1 MNILTEGLP
10 EYIKIGGK
18 SLKIRTDFRIW
29 IEFDGVLHQKDI
41 LPKDKFLMVTRM
53 CIDEPLDAL
62 YGLLPDDVMNGLCDF
77 YLIDKRKEKR
87 TQAASGTRVLS
98 FSEDSDYIFAAFM
111 SQYGIDLVS
120 VPYMHW
126 FIFSALLKGL
136 DDNNRL
142 IKIMSWRAL
151 EPEREEDPKRRAQLR
166 KLKELYA
173 LADTRSDEEKDRD
186 IAEALSAL

>member
-10 EYIKIGGK
+10 ERVKIGDK
-18 SLKIRTDFRIW
+18 SLKVRTDFRIW

-41 LPKDKFLMVTRM
+41 LPKDKFMMVTKM
-53 CIDEPLDAL
+53 CFDEPPEAL
-62 YGLLPDDVMNGLCDF
+62 CGLSPDDVMDGLCDF
-77 YLIDKRKEKR
+77 YLIGKKKEKN
-87 TQAASGTRVLS
+87 TKDAPGVQVLS
-98 FSEDSDYIFAAFM
+98 FSEDGDYIFAAFM

-136 DDNNRL
+136 DDSNRL

-151 EPEREEDPKRRAQLR
+151 EPEREENPKRRAQLR
-166 KLKELYA
+166 KMKELYA
-173 LADTRSDEEKDRD
+173 LSDTRSKEEKDRD